1 MITRGAHNPGQ
12 DRTSTAQD
20 REAISP
26 RKSYILDMDG
36 VLISGRTVIP
46 GAKEFIQKLKTQGIK
61 FLVLTNNSM
70 YTPGDLSHRLRMLGL
85 DIPPEI
91 IFTSALATARFLQS
105 QRPHGTAFVIGESG
119 LTTAIHDVGYVITD
133 VKPDY
138 VVLGETQYYNMEM
151 ITKAMRLVAEG
162 IAFIATNP
170 DPTGP
175 SEAGITPACGAMAAL
190 IEKATGV
197 SPFFVG
203 KPNPLMIRMALN
215 YLDVHSENT
224 ITVGDRMWIP
234 TLSPEWRA
242 VWRPSWCSAVSR
254 GANKWHVTHIARRA
268 SWTPSLT

>member
-1 MITRGAHNPGQ
+1 
-12 DRTSTAQD
+12 
-20 REAISP
+20 
-26 RKSYILDMDG
+26 MDG
-36 VLISGRTVIP
+36 VLISGRTAIP
-46 GAKEFIQKLKTQGIK
+46 GAKEFIQKLRMRGIK

-70 YTPGDLSHRLRMLGL
+70 YTPGDLSHRLRMSGL

-91 IFTSALATARFLQS
+91 IFTSALATARFLKS
-105 QRPHGTAFVIGESG
+105 QRPYGTAFVIGESG
-119 LTTAIHDVGYVITD
+119 LTTAIHDIGYVITD

-162 IAFIATNP
+162 VAFIATNP

-175 SEAGITPACGAMAAL
+175 TETGIAPACGAMAAL

-215 YLDVHSENT
+215 YLDMHSETT
-224 ITVGDRMWIP
+224 IMVGDRMDTDIIAGVESGMETILVLTGVTRREQAARYPYRP
-234 TLSPEWRA
+234 TRIVDS
-242 VWRPSWCSAVSR
+242 
-254 GANKWHVTHIARRA
+254 IADIE
-268 SWTPSLT
+268 P